1 MREFKK
7 ICEMTDRELRE
18 YKRSIRRRR
27 ERRMRILSMV
37 MAVWAIL
44 ICVLSYHSL
53 ISSAKNDT
61 EDIMFKYYTSVTV
74 EAGDN
79 LWNIANQYVDYHQYK
94 DKDTYIAEVCSINNL
109 DDAAEIRAG
118 QRLIVPYYS
127 AEFVK

>member
-1 MREFKK
+1 MREAKK

-18 YKRSIRRRR
+18 YKRILRRRR
-27 ERRMRILSMV
+27 ERRVRFLSMV

-44 ICVLSYHSL
+44 ICVVSYHSL
-53 ISSAKNDT
+53 TTSAKNDT
-61 EDIMFKYYTSVTV
+61 ADVMFKYYTSVTV

-79 LWNIANQYVDYHQYK
+79 LWSIANQYVDYHQYK
-94 DKDTYIAEVCSINNL
+94 NKDTYIEEVCSINNL
-109 DDAAEIRAG
+109 DDAAEIRTG